1 MESKNLNLE
10 EDILPFEFGRYYED
24 YPTRGYNIKFKSND
38 DNERRISLVLT
49 KQQGKIIVRQ
59 EGQPIE
65 VTTSDIVQ
73 DSEIEFNF
81 DEHFNITLQEKNISL
96 SPQNL
101 SLKINKISKNKLFEL
116 NAVSGTPHNVFLV
129 ENELLGINERTI
141 TQYHN
146 LSAKE
151 MTFIIEV
158 DPQTLGEYKLIGT
171 LKVYIGVNLHAEEG
185 AQVKIHKI
193 PFSLNL
199 NVLENDEQ

>member
-1 MESKNLNLE
+1 M
-10 EDILPFEFGRYYED
+10 
-24 YPTRGYNIKFKSND
+24 
-38 DNERRISLVLT
+38 LT